1 MSGAPMFSIIIPVFD
16 RAHTIQ
22 RCLDSVLSQEFG
34 DFEIVAVDDGSTDGS
49 LERLRACKDR
59 RLVVIAQGCN
69 RGVCPA
75 RNTGISASSGE
86 WIVFLDSDDEF
97 ASSAALDRM
106 ACLARGAPPSLHA
119 LWFRSRLDD
128 GRLSP
133 DPIEADGDLDYWGYA
148 RFLERTFGQPRD
160 MIRCVRR
167 SCFHLVRYPDSRM
180 LEEKFHLDFAM
191 LFHSR
196 IHHDVLRLYHQD
208 AGNQLV
214 EQLGRLSTKQ
224 DRDFLVDR
232 ARGLR
237 SLLAIHGAML
247 AREAPRL
254 HRSYRLRA
262 ARTLF
267 QSRSLGLAAAQI
279 VGLGC
284 RALCD
289 PRAWRA
295 HA

>member
-1 MSGAPMFSIIIPVFD
+1 MSGAPMFSIVIPVFN

-22 RCLDSVLSQEFG
+22 RCLDSVLAQASG

-49 LERLRACKDR
+49 LERLRAFDDR
-59 RLVVIAQGCN
+59 RIVVIAHGCN

-75 RNTGISASSGE
+75 RNTGIAASSGE

-106 ACLARGAPPSLHA
+106 AGYARGAPPSLHA

-133 DPIEADGDLDYWGYA
+133 DPIEAADLDYRGYA
-148 RFLERTFGQPRD
+148 RFLERTVGKPRD

-167 SCFHLVRYPDSRM
+167 SCFDLVRYPDSRM

-191 LFHSR
+191 LFRSR

-214 EQLGRLSTKQ
+214 EHLGRLSTKQ

-237 SLLAIHGAML
+237 DLLAVHGAML
-247 AREAPRL
+247 GREAPRL
-254 HRSYRLRA
+254 HRSYQLRA
-262 ARTLF
+262 ARTSF
-267 QSRSLGLAAAQI
+267 QSGSLAVATVQI
-279 VGLGC
+279 VTMGC
-284 RALCD
+284 RALRD

-295 HA
+295 DV